1 MKLGLATRGPNKYD
15 LLKLKNSNSSLGFFV
30 NQVNLSESFNNVET
44 NIGAGMASDVNGQS
58 SRF

>member
-1 MKLGLATRGPNKYD
+1 MYCKLIFLI
-15 LLKLKNSNSSLGFFV
+15 LKLKNSNSSLGFFV